1 MQTTKQILAIRN
13 AIQYACNDQANIC
26 IVEWKFGRVTNSF
39 WKKVKVSACPVFLVV
54 LVSRTVNPFSKIFAP
69 TVYGQLICTSGI
81 KKNPPNKN
89 PVINQKLTLQD
100 LRQFK
105 QMRDRRIMYNEG

>member
-1 MQTTKQILAIRN
+1 MQVQTTKQILAIRN

-39 WKKVKVSACPVFLVV
+39 WKKVKVSACPVLFVV

-69 TVYGQLICTSGI
+69 FMDNL
-81 KKNPPNKN
+81 PA
-89 PVINQKLTLQD
+89 LQG
-100 LRQFK
+100 LKRTPQTRT
-105 QMRDRRIMYNEG
+105 Q